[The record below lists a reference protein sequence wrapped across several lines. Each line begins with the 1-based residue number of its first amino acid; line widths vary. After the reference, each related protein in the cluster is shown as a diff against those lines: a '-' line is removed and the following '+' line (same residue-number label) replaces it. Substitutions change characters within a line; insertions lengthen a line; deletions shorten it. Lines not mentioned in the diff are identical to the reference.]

1 MRFGLLAA
9 VAGVLLAPATAPAA
23 TPTPTTGRLLVTL
36 KAPGA
41 TTAQASAARAVIAE
55 APGARAARLRI
66 PQLRLVAVRAR
77 GGTSLHN
84 LATRLRADPRVRS
97 VRAERRFRLRY
108 VPNDAAFSTPERG
121 ENGTVTE
128 WWAAREGLPAA
139 WDTIRSDAARVAVI
153 DTGVDATHP

>member
-66 PQLRLVAVRAR
+66 PQLRLVPRRPR
-77 GGTSLHN
+77 GGPSPHQP
-84 LATRLRADPRVRS
+84 APPVRGDPPRRAGP
-97 VRAERRFRLRY
+97 
-108 VPNDAAFSTPERG
+108 
-121 ENGTVTE
+121 
-128 WWAAREGLPAA
+128 
-139 WDTIRSDAARVAVI
+139 
-153 DTGVDATHP
+153 